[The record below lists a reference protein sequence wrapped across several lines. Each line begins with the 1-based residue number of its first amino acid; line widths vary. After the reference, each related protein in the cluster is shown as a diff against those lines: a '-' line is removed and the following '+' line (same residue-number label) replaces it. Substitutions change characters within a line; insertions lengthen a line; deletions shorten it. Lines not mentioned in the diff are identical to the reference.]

1 MKNKIAEFA
10 KVIEK
15 RVFLL
20 VSMILSIALLF
31 YFTSVYIYKP
41 VADTYEVSFTY
52 NVKLEDYDI
61 LIEYDNLSKI
71 KDKIITVRQEY
82 IDRGEKAPYSD
93 FSYVQID
100 KLSKKEHIKIEYVEN
115 VYSISVYTKYFNS
128 ELQAKR
134 FITNLIENER
144 VIGDRTVTYKLDT
157 IVKTN
162 IVVDEIATILLS
174 LAISPAITMVILFVL
189 YIIKKEWFLDNI
201 EYDNKKIYKTPF
213 HISLFKSSSKEMK
226 TVKGL
231 TVISVLL
238 ALQLASKFLSLPTG
252 FENLRINPATFIF
265 TIISA
270 LYGPVVGVV
279 IGACSDILGFLI
291 KPSGAFFFGYTLNA
305 MLSGLVY
312 GMCLYK
318 TKITFT
324 KCLTARIIIGLGINT
339 FLGALWSSML
349 YENPYDFYLKLEF
362 IKNLIF
368 LIPQAVVT
376 YLILYLLAPIFR
388 RSKAL
393 DEQIA
398 NNITVF

>member
-1 MKNKIAEFA
+1 
-10 KVIEK
+10 
-15 RVFLL
+15 
-20 VSMILSIALLF
+20 
-31 YFTSVYIYKP
+31 
-41 VADTYEVSFTY
+41 
-52 NVKLEDYDI
+52 
-61 LIEYDNLSKI
+61 
-71 KDKIITVRQEY
+71 
-82 IDRGEKAPYSD
+82 
-93 FSYVQID
+93 
-100 KLSKKEHIKIEYVEN
+100 
-115 VYSISVYTKYFNS
+115 
-128 ELQAKR
+128 
-134 FITNLIENER
+134 
-144 VIGDRTVTYKLDT
+144 
-157 IVKTN
+157 
-162 IVVDEIATILLS
+162 
-174 LAISPAITMVILFVL
+174 MVLLFVL
-189 YIIKKEWFLDNI
+189 YLIKKEWFDDNI

-270 LYGPVVGVV
+270 LYGPVVGVI
-279 IGACSDILGFLI
+279 IGGCSDILGFLI
-291 KPSGAFFFGYTLNA
+291 KPNGAFFFGYTLNA